1 VQNAVP
7 SPMGIQ
13 KCTEAQWPIRIR
25 GRQVEFPT
33 TIEAD
38 PVRAVLNGEHTA
50 HVFVPATKQKLEDP
64 EHPAH

>member
-1 VQNAVP
+1 
-7 SPMGIQ
+7 MGIQ
-13 KCTEAQWPIRIR
+13 KCTGAQRPIRIR
-25 GRQVEFPT
+25 GGQVEFPT